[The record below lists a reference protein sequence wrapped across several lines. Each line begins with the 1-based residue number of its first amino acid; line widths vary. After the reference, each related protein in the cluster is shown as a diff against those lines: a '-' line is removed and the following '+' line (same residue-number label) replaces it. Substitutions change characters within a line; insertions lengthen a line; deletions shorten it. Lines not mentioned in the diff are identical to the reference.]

1 MTQDEIIRM
10 AREAGFEIVD
20 GELRLYFDGSK
31 VLLKPNYMG
40 TVTDGLKEF
49 AALVAAHE
57 REKTKAVFEELE
69 REVKAELINAIN
81 GAVEL
86 EREACAKVCADN
98 ASESINGVEQSAMRK
113 CAAAIRARNNH
124 AG

>member
-1 MTQDEIIRM
+1 MAESKMTQDEIIRM
-10 AREAGFEIVD
+10 AREAGVSVLKNRTGI
-20 GELRLYFDGSK
+20 GETL
-31 VLLKPNYMG
+31 VLTG
-40 TVTDGLKEF
+40 TEKLERF

-86 EREACAKVCADN
+86 EREACAKVCEEGTALT
-98 ASESINGVEQSAMRK
+98 AFQSKDCYSYAYNR
-113 CAAAIRARNNH
+113 AAAIRAR
-124 AG
+124 GEK

>member
-1 MTQDEIIRM
+1 MKSVIEM
-10 AREAGFEIVD
+10 ARESGAEFYAETLCVNGKDAHDFIE
-20 GELRLYFDGSK
+20 R
-31 VLLKPNYMG
+31 
-40 TVTDGLKEF
+40 F

-86 EREACAKVCADN
+86 EREACAKVCDDKHDYMCSRA
-98 ASESINGVEQSAMRK
+98 
-113 CAAAIRARNNH
+113 AAAIRARSEK
-124 AG
+124 